1 MMNDKFNTVLVL
13 RVAQKAHEF
22 NVWPSLPVSKAQTVR
37 AILYQMEQTKWRKPE
52 VIHHQF
58 TQLKSLVAQTSEAT
72 PFRRNRL
79 DAWHLAPR
87 FDYLKDVWKNLS
99 PLKRCNLQGA
109 EYAIHFDFAPESRRT
124 IFGIH
129 SSGFVR
135 KTVNGAFREQ

>member
-1 MMNDKFNTVLVL
+1 MMNDKFDTVLVL

-22 NVWPSLPVSKAQTVR
+22 NVWPSLPVSKAQTVW
-37 AILYQMEQTKWRKPE
+37 AILYQMEQIKWRKPE

-58 TQLKSLVAQTSEAT
+58 TQLKSLVAQASEAT

-79 DAWHLAPR
+79 DAWGLAPL
-87 FDYLKDVWKNLS
+87 FNYLKDVWKNLP

-109 EYAIHFDFAPESRRT
+109 EYAIHFDFAPEKHCS

-129 SSGFVR
+129 SSGSAD
-135 KTVNGAFREQ
+135 KAVNEAFREQ

>member
-1 MMNDKFNTVLVL
+1 MMNNKFNTVLVL

-87 FDYLKDVWKNLS
+87 FDYLKDVWKNLP

-109 EYAIHFDFAPESRRT
+109 DYAIHFDFAPETAAPSLAST
-124 IFGIH
+124 PPAPPA
-129 SSGFVR
+129 
-135 KTVNGAFREQ
+135 KP